1 MTIFTE
7 REISLLDTVTRIVA
21 KLPEEGPNGPL
32 RCHEVARVVGRLL
45 GLTVEDGF
53 YGFADHSWLWT
64 EKPDPSKIVTSRVG
78 MPNILDPYCVGSL
91 PVVRLLDGSC
101 TALPHVGWSYRS
113 GPPRMDID
121 EDLVD
126 SLIRKLGF

>member
-1 MTIFTE
+1 ML
-7 REISLLDTVTRIVA
+7 SYHLG
-21 KLPEEGPNGPL
+21 GPIPDCVRPSVVSAWDSMWRDL
-32 RCHEVARVVGRLL
+32 RQKH
-45 GLTVEDGF
+45 
-53 YGFADHSWLWT
+53 
-64 EKPDPSKIVTSRVG
+64 
-78 MPNILDPYCVGSL
+78 LDPYCVGSL